1 MFVGGWALQILGHRI
16 FEKNMPSTSKGWIT
30 YQLTGIIQ
38 VCEEYGEMLARRS
51 QRGAA
56 RQRGGARSGK
66 ATPPVT
72 APAAHAGPTI

>member
-1 MFVGGWALQILGHRI
+1 MFVGERALQIMGHRV
-16 FEKNMPSTSKGWIT
+16 FEKNLPSTSKGWTT

-51 QRGAA
+51 QRRAA

-66 ATPPVT
+66 VPPPVT
-72 APAAHAGPTI
+72 APAAHAGPTT